1 MKIFLFFIVSSILLF
16 SNETKLEYGKKIYYK
31 TCVSCH
37 GEKGISNPQM
47 RLVVNPR
54 NLSKTILNKEQ
65 AVKIIA
71 NGAHFYGAH
80 ADIMPSFKSVYDKKE
95 IEAVAEYIVKTFR
108 PNQEKRIYQLLEQ
121 SQKLNFSEKKMLEIG
136 EKIYKKKCSLCHGKQ
151 GEGDGTFVK
160 ASKKNKDMIYP
171 YNLQRTLLSE
181 EQIFLYAK
189 YGGKF
194 WGTYKNDMPSW
205 KKKYSDVEL
214 KSVAKYVSKKIVK
227 IDR

>member
-1 MKIFLFFIVSSILLF
+1 
-16 SNETKLEYGKKIYYK
+16 
-31 TCVSCH
+31 
-37 GEKGISNPQM
+37 
-47 RLVVNPR
+47 
-54 NLSKTILNKEQ
+54 
-65 AVKIIA
+65 
-71 NGAHFYGAH
+71 
-80 ADIMPSFKSVYDKKE
+80 
-95 IEAVAEYIVKTFR
+95 
-108 PNQEKRIYQLLEQ
+108 
-121 SQKLNFSEKKMLEIG
+121 MLKIG

-214 KSVAKYVSKKIVK
+214 KSVAKYVSKKIVM